1 MENSNTTLT
10 LKKLCDLINKQQGL
24 FATLTTQNRVS
35 QEVRVRFSLRPPKIM
50 NLDNLSNLIELF
62 SHQVKKQNKKDIFLQ
77 WLNPNNQ
84 KTYTWEEAEK
94 NILKLSKIIKEN
106 IKEGDR
112 CLLVSENR
120 PEWFVSDLAI
130 MLSDGITVPAYTTYT
145 EEDYK
150 YLIEDCEPSLVIVSN
165 NELLK
170 KLSKTID
177 EKDFIKKVITLD
189 EVSKVTDNLNLITK
203 EKYLGFNSIT
213 KIDLLEKDKIQNDK
227 LKRTSPACI
236 IYTSGTGGNPKG
248 VMLSHGGILNNIVGA
263 CEIMKPLINT
273 RPVFLTWLP
282 LSHSYEHCVQ
292 FAQIAVGAKVFY
304 AQKIEKLL
312 ENMSEAKPTI
322 MTAVPRF
329 YQNLYNKIN
338 INLKKQTGIK
348 AKLIEATLRLG
359 KKKLIGQEMTFFE
372 KLINIIVEEIVR
384 KKIKKQFGGNLK
396 AFVSG
401 GGALDQEI
409 GEFLNSIGLPTLQG
423 YGLTETSPVVS
434 CNPIH
439 KIRVETV
446 GPPFKGNQV
455 KIADDGEIL
464 VKGEN
469 VMLGYWNKKEETD
482 KVIINGWLHTG
493 DIGEIDP
500 EDGYL
505 KITDRKKDIIVSA
518 GGDNISPAKIENM
531 ITNEPEVDQCMVY
544 GDKKNYI
551 VALIVPNK
559 DFLNQK
565 EKIQNV
571 IEKINKKLTL
581 LEKIKKIQLIDES
594 FSIENGL
601 MTPTMKVKRK
611 KVTEKYKNQLEK
623 LY

>member
-1 MENSNTTLT
+1 
-10 LKKLCDLINKQQGL
+10 
-24 FATLTTQNRVS
+24 
-35 QEVRVRFSLRPPKIM
+35 M

-62 SHQVKKQNKKDIFLQ
+62 SHQVQKQNKKDIFLQ

-531 ITNEPEVDQCMVY
+531 ITNEQEVDQCMVY

>member
-1 MENSNTTLT
+1 M
-10 LKKLCDLINKQQGL
+10 
-24 FATLTTQNRVS
+24 
-35 QEVRVRFSLRPPKIM
+35 
-50 NLDNLSNLIELF
+50 
-62 SHQVKKQNKKDIFLQ
+62 
-77 WLNPNNQ
+77 
-84 KTYTWEEAEK
+84 
-94 NILKLSKIIKEN
+94 
-106 IKEGDR
+106 
-112 CLLVSENR
+112 
-120 PEWFVSDLAI
+120 
-130 MLSDGITVPAYTTYT
+130 
-145 EEDYK
+145 
-150 YLIEDCEPSLVIVSN
+150 
-165 NELLK
+165 LK
-170 KLSKTID
+170 KLSNTIN
-177 EKDFIKKVITLD
+177 EKDFIKKIITIDELNEVIHNLD
-189 EVSKVTDNLNLITK
+189 LIEK
-203 EKYLGFNSIT
+203 EKYLDFNTIL
-213 KIDLLEKDKIQNDK
+213 KNNLLEENKIQNNK

-248 VMLSHGGILNNIVGA
+248 VILSHGGILNNLVGA
-263 CEIMKPLINT
+263 CEIMKPLFNS
-273 RPVFLTWLP
+273 RPTFLTWLP
-282 LSHSYEHCVQ
+282 LSHSYEHTVQ

-304 AQKIEKLL
+304 AEKIEKLL

-338 INLKKQTGIK
+338 INLKKQTGFK
-348 AKLIEATLRLG
+348 AKLIDTTLRLG
-359 KKKLIGQEMTFFE
+359 RKKLLNQKMTFLE
-372 KLINIIVEEIVR
+372 KLLNLIVEILVR

-401 GGALDQEI
+401 GGALDKEI

-439 KIRVETV
+439 KIKVETV
-446 GPPFKGNQV
+446 GPPFKGNKV

-469 VMLGYWNKKEETD
+469 IMLGYWNKKEETD
-482 KVIINGWLHTG
+482 NVIIDGWLHTG
-493 DIGEIDP
+493 DIGEIDLN
-500 EDGYL
+500 DGYL

-531 ITNEPEVDQCMVY
+531 ITNEPEIDQCMVY
-544 GDKKNYI
+544 GDKKNYL
-551 VALIVPNK
+551 VALIVPSK
-559 DFLNQK
+559 DFFKNK
-565 EKIQNV
+565 EEIRNI

-581 LEKIKKIQLIDES
+581 LEKIKRFQLIDEN

>member
-1 MENSNTTLT
+1 
-10 LKKLCDLINKQQGL
+10 
-24 FATLTTQNRVS
+24 
-35 QEVRVRFSLRPPKIM
+35 M
-50 NLDNLSNLIELF
+50 NLDKLNNLIELF
-62 SHQVKKQNKKDIFLQ
+62 SHQAEKQNKESIFLQ
-77 WLNPNNQ
+77 WLNPNN
-84 KTYTWEEAEK
+84 KKSYTWEETQK
-94 NILKLSKIIKEN
+94 NILKLSKIIREN

-120 PEWFVSDLAI
+120 PEWFVSDMAI
-130 MLSDGITVPAYTTYT
+130 MLSGGITVPAYTTYT
-145 EEDYK
+145 EDDYK
-150 YLIEDCEPSLVIVSN
+150 YLIEDCEPSLIIVSN

-170 KLSKTID
+170 KLNNTIN
-177 EKDFIKKVITLD
+177 EKKFIKKVITLD
-189 EVSKVTDNLNLITK
+189 EVNKVIHDLDIINKDKYLDFNLILK
-203 EKYLGFNSIT
+203 N
-213 KIDLLEKDKIQNDK
+213 DLLDEDKIQNEK

-248 VMLSHGGILNNIVGA
+248 VILSHGGILNNLVGA
-263 CEIMKPLINT
+263 CEIMKPLFSS

-304 AQKIEKLL
+304 AEKIEKLL
-312 ENMSEAKPTI
+312 ENISEAKPTI

-338 INLKKQTGIK
+338 INLKKQTGFK
-348 AKLIEATLRLG
+348 AKLIEETLRLG
-359 KKKLIGQEMTFFE
+359 KKKLLNQKMTFSE
-372 KLINIIVEEIVR
+372 KLINLIVETLVR

-409 GEFLNSIGLPTLQG
+409 GEFLNSVGLPTLQG

-439 KIRVETV
+439 KIKVETV

-455 KIADDGEIL
+455 KIAEDGEIL

-482 KVIINGWLHTG
+482 KVIVNGWLHTG

-531 ITNEPEVDQCMVY
+531 ITNEPEIDQCMVY
-544 GDKKNYI
+544 GDKKNYL
-551 VALIVPNK
+551 VALVVPSK
-559 DFLNQK
+559 DFLHEK
-565 EKIQNV
+565 EKINNV

-581 LEKIKKIQLIDES
+581 LEKIKKIQLIDEN

-611 KVTEKYKNQLEK
+611 KVTEKYKNQLEE

>member
-1 MENSNTTLT
+1 
-10 LKKLCDLINKQQGL
+10 
-24 FATLTTQNRVS
+24 
-35 QEVRVRFSLRPPKIM
+35 M
-50 NLDNLSNLIELF
+50 NLNNLNNLIELF
-62 SHQVKKQNKKDIFLQ
+62 VNQANKQNKKDIFLE
-77 WLNPNNQ
+77 WLNPSNK
-84 KTYTWEEAEK
+84 KTYTWEQTEK
-94 NILKLSKIIKEN
+94 NILQLSKVIKEN

-130 MLSDGITVPAYTTYT
+130 MVAGGITVPAYTTYT
-145 EEDYK
+145 EDDYK
-150 YLIEDCEPSLVIVSN
+150 YLIEDCEPSLVVVSN
-165 NELLK
+165 NEMLK
-170 KLSKTID
+170 KLNNSIN

-189 EVSKVTDNLNLITK
+189 EKAEVTNSLNITNK
-203 EKYLGFNSIT
+203 EKYLDFNSILNNN
-213 KIDLLEKDKIQNDK
+213 LLAEDKIENNK
-227 LKRTSPACI
+227 LKRNSPACI

-248 VMLSHGGILNNIVGA
+248 VILSHGGILNNLVGA
-263 CEIMKPLINT
+263 CEIMKPLFNS

-304 AQKIEKLL
+304 AEKIEKLL
-312 ENMSEAKPTI
+312 ENISEAKPTI

-338 INLKKQTGIK
+338 MNLKKQTGFK

-359 KKKLIGQEMTFFE
+359 RKKLLNQKMTFSE
-372 KLINIIVEEIVR
+372 KLLNFIVDKLVR
-384 KKIKKQFGGNLK
+384 KKIKKQFGGNLR

-401 GGALDQEI
+401 GGALDKEI
-409 GEFLNSIGLPTLQG
+409 GEFLNSVGLPTLQG

-439 KIRVETV
+439 KIKVETV
-446 GPPFKGNQV
+446 GPPFKGNEV
-455 KIADDGEIL
+455 KIAEDGEIL

-469 VMLGYWNKKEETD
+469 VMLGYWNKKEETE

-500 EDGYL
+500 NDGYL

-531 ITNEPEVDQCMVY
+531 ITNEPEIDQCMVY
-544 GDKKNYI
+544 GDKKNYL

-559 DFLNQK
+559 DFLNEK
-565 EKIQNV
+565 EKINKV

-581 LEKIKKIQLIDES
+581 LEKIKKIQLIDEN

-611 KVTEKYKNQLEK
+611 KVIEKYKNQLEN